1 MATPD
6 SFPAWPPPATVVEA
20 AAAGDEQA
28 LRQILVAGLPKLIAF
43 FRGLGLSPHDSED
56 LASEASL
63 AVVRSLARLRETARF
78 EPWFWRVARSKFYDH
93 LREKNRRVAPPE
105 RDISLADPLEAV
117 LISAEHAAVRVAFQ
131 GLSER
136 DRELLWMRDVIGLE
150 YEDMAQRLPLREGAI
165 RIAVMRARRR
175 LESAFGLVLPEE
187 ELRSTPQRQ

>member
-1 MATPD
+1 
-6 SFPAWPPPATVVEA
+6 
-20 AAAGDEQA
+20 
-28 LRQILVAGLPKLIAF
+28 
-43 FRGLGLSPHDSED
+43 
-56 LASEASL
+56 
-63 AVVRSLARLRETARF
+63 
-78 EPWFWRVARSKFYDH
+78 
-93 LREKNRRVAPPE
+93 VAPPE

-117 LISAEHAAVRVAFQ
+117 MISAEHAAVRVAFQ